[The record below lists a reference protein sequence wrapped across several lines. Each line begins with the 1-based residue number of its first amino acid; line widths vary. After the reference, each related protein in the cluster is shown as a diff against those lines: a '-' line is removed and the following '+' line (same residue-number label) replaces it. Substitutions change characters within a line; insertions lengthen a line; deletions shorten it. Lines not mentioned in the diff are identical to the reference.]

1 MFCVYLSNRKAVA
14 MKINNTMDRWNIL
27 DYAKTNVV
35 QEYKYIKD
43 VVPELKNQQIK
54 TVSGNIIR

>member
-1 MFCVYLSNRKAVA
+1 